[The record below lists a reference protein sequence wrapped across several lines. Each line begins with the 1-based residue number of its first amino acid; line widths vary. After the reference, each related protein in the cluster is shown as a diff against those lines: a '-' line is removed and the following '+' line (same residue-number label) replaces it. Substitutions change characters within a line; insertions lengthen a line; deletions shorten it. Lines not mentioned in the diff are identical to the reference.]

1 LRMSLFQILKSRI
14 KEIYAEFQ
22 SYNKLV
28 GIAGIARRYFAMN
41 AFDGV
46 LTTIGVLVG
55 NYLAGIR
62 DLMIPIRIGIATSIA
77 MGISG
82 LWGAY
87 LTEAAE
93 RKRELAELESVSLI
107 DQSETEIGRASRVA
121 VVIVAVVDGLA
132 PFLAAMIV
140 LIPLFLGP
148 LIQNALISYFLAI
161 IVALISLFG
170 LGMFLG
176 DVSKQNVWGYGFK
189 TLVAGIVAIAINFL
203 LGGEAH

>member
-1 LRMSLFQILKSRI
+1 MSLFRNLKARI
-14 KEIYAEFQ
+14 NEIYAEFK

-132 PFLAAMIV
+132 PFLAALIV
-140 LIPLFLGP
+140 LIPLFLDP
-148 LIQNALISYFLAI
+148 LIQNALTSYFLAI

-189 TLVAGIVAIAINFL
+189 TLIAGIVAIAINFL
-203 LGGEAH
+203 LGGEGH